1 MVSSILGKEYASLTV
16 LPFNLWKSIQNLGE
30 PSLLWIR
37 TTLVKKGLR
46 DSLIAQH
53 LTFPLDAHEPPQII
67 QGVLICRVL

>member
-16 LPFNLWKSIQNLGE
+16 LPFNLWKSIQNQGE

-37 TTLVKKGLR
+37 TTLVEKGLR
-46 DSLIAQH
+46 ESLIAQH
-53 LTFPLDAHEPPQII
+53 ITFPLDAHKPPQIM